1 MALSRTEAG
10 PKGRD
15 LRMFECAKCEYA
27 HVVSVETDPMK
38 SGAMKWVASGL
49 KPPK

>member
-1 MALSRTEAG
+1 MVLSHIEAG
-10 PKGRD
+10 SKGHD
-15 LRMFECAKCEYA
+15 LRMFKCSRCEHA
-27 HVVSVETDPMK
+27 HVVSVDTDPMK